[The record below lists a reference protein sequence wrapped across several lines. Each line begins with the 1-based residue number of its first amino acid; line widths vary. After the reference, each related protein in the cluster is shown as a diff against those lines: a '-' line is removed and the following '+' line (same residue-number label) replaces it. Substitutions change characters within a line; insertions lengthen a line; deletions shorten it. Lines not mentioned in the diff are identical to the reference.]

1 MLTFAVLIFCAFGFF
16 GLIMVAYDLLI
27 GLFSILADLIL

>member
-1 MLTFAVLIFCAFGFF
+1 MLTAVVILLCAFGFC

-27 GLFSILADLIL
+27 GLFSFLADLL

>member
-1 MLTFAVLIFCAFGFF
+1 MLTATVVVICSFGFC

-27 GLFSILADLIL
+27 GLFSFLADLL